1 MSRVNEIVGEL
12 VNARKRIEGLERR
25 IGIES
30 QQHDSEMR
38 ELRAGHERQAV
49 ELGVLTQCAND
60 YQADIQVRDNEVFEV
75 KELIFE
81 LGVQM
86 DEIREELKR
95 AREAPEKEL
104 PDVSDYQEK
113 LGTFRHDLGKGS
125 STGGDVGTEDSR
137 R

>member
-1 MSRVNEIVGEL
+1 MTSRVNEIVGEL

-49 ELGVLTQCAND
+49 EIGVLSQCANE
-60 YQADIQVRDNEVFEV
+60 YQADIQFRDNEAFEM

-81 LGVQM
+81 LGVRM
-86 DEIREELKR
+86 DEFHKEINR
-95 AREAPEKEL
+95 AREAPEKETTDISEFSGAVG
-104 PDVSDYQEK
+104 DVS
-113 LGTFRHDLGKGS
+113 T
-125 STGGDVGTEDSR
+125 
-137 R
+137 

>member
-1 MSRVNEIVGEL
+1 MKLGSLTEQKCDAGMVHQVVSELMTNLHQLQSECAEGSRKVEQVMSRVNEIVGEL

-49 ELGVLTQCAND
+49 EIGVLSQCAND
-60 YQADIQVRDNEVFEV
+60 YQADIQVRDNEVLEM

-81 LGVQM
+81 L
-86 DEIREELKR
+86 
-95 AREAPEKEL
+95 A
-104 PDVSDYQEK
+104 
-113 LGTFRHDLGKGS
+113 GS
-125 STGGDVGTEDSR
+125 SDGRDPRGA
-137 R
+137 